1 MSAWTWNQPRTRP
14 SDFTWTQTQALEP
27 DLVGLHGSGPGKE
40 TGLNH
45 VLGAFYMAQFLR
57 LFKG

>member
-1 MSAWTWNQPRTRP
+1 MNRTQQVYMDMEP
-14 SDFTWTQTQALEP
+14 TKNQTQALEP

-45 VLGAFYMAQFLR
+45 VLGAFYRAQFLR